1 MSKPYL
7 ITYDIAGPRRLA
19 RLHRKLK
26 RFATPIQYSVF
37 HGQLTD
43 KSLQDVVRLIHD
55 IINPKMDDVRIYPLP
70 KNGWARSF
78 GKSVLPT
85 GIYFT
90 SLPLSYLPERDLGD
104 DPFEQ
109 DRVDEDDVQQNM
121 PSFRFSHNA
130 FASTITRSQSQK
142 AKEIQSLIQ
151 TGQKAGFLLI
161 P

>member
-1 MSKPYL
+1 MLKPYL
-7 ITYDIAGPRRLA
+7 ITYDITAPRRLA

-43 KSLQDVVRLIHD
+43 RSLQDVVRLIHE

-85 GIYFT
+85 GIHFT

-109 DRVDEDDVQQNM
+109 DRFDENEINQNM
-121 PSFRFSHNA
+121 SSLRFSQNA
-130 FASTITRSQSQK
+130 HSSNISRAQSQK
-142 AKEIQSLIQ
+142 AKEIQSILQ
-151 TGQKAGFLLI
+151 TGQRTGFLLI

>member
-1 MSKPYL
+1 VSKPYL
-7 ITYDIAGPRRLA
+7 ITYDIAGPRRLV

-37 HGQLTD
+37 HGLLTD
-43 KSLQDVVRLIHD
+43 KSLQDVVSLIHE

-78 GKSVLPT
+78 GKSILPA
-85 GIYFT
+85 GIHFT

-104 DPFEQ
+104 DPFEPE
-109 DRVDEDDVQQNM
+109 RFDEDEAAQEM
-121 PSFRFSHNA
+121 TSLRFFQNA
-130 FASTITRSQSQK
+130 FASSITRSQAQK

-151 TGQKAGFLLI
+151 TGQKSGFLLI